1 MSRRHSRPKGRD
13 VTGILL
19 LDKPSGITSNAA
31 LQHAKRLFRA
41 RKAGHTGSLDPLANG
56 LLPLCFGE
64 ATKLSGFLLD
74 ADKRY
79 VADIR
84 LGARMTTGDAEGEVM
99 RRGDLAAIDRAVIEA
114 AIARFRGEIEQV
126 PPMFSA
132 VKQNGVPLY
141 KLAHQGIEVERQP
154 RQVVIHR
161 FEVRAF
167 EGDTV
172 TVEVDCSK
180 GTYIRVLADELGE
193 VLGCGAHV
201 SRLRRTGVGAFDASR
216 MYTLDELAAIAADGG
231 EDALD
236 ACLVSMEDALGQ
248 WPDVRLSQE
257 VAYFLVRG
265 QPVFVPHA
273 PSHGLVRIYTREDR
287 FLGVGRILDDGR
299 IAPKRLL
306 NQ

>member
-1 MSRRHSRPKGRD
+1 MRGHHRPKGRE

-19 LDKPSGITSNAA
+19 LDKPSGLTSNAA
-31 LQHAKRLFRA
+31 LQSAKKLFRA

-79 VADIR
+79 IADIR
-84 LGARMTTGDAEGEVM
+84 LGARTATGDAEGEVL
-99 RRGDLAAIDRAVIEA
+99 RRGDAATIDRATIEA
-114 AIARFRGEIEQV
+114 AVARFRGEIDQV

-141 KLAHQGIEVERQP
+141 KLAHQGIEVERKARP
-154 RQVVIHR
+154 VVIHR
-161 FEVRAF
+161 FEVLAF

-172 TVEVDCSK
+172 TVEVHCSK

-201 SRLRRTGVGAFDASR
+201 SRLRRTGVGAFDAGR
-216 MYTLDELAAIAADGG
+216 MFTLDALAGIAERG
-231 EDALD
+231 EAALD

-273 PSHGLVRIYTREDR
+273 PSQGLVRIYTREDR

-299 IAPKRLL
+299 IAPKRLI
-306 NQ
+306 NH

>member
-1 MSRRHSRPKGRD
+1 MNRRPPRPKGRD

-31 LQHAKRLFRA
+31 LQNAKRLFHA

-79 VADIR
+79 VADMR
-84 LGARMTTGDAEGEVM
+84 LGARTTTGDAEGEVM
-99 RRGDLAAIDRAVIEA
+99 RRGDTAAIDRAAVEA
-114 AIARFRGEIEQV
+114 AIAGFRGEIEQV

-141 KLAHQGIEVERQP
+141 KLAHQGIEVERKP
-154 RQVVIHR
+154 RQVMIHH
-161 FEVRAF
+161 FEIRAF
-167 EGDTV
+167 DGDIV
-172 TVEVDCSK
+172 TVEVHCSK

-193 VLGCGAHV
+193 ALGCGAHV
-201 SRLRRTGVGAFDASR
+201 SRLRRTGVGAFDAGR
-216 MYTLDELAAIAADGG
+216 MFTLDALAGIAADGG
-231 EDALD
+231 EAALD

-273 PSHGLVRIYTREDR
+273 PSQGLVRIYTREDR

-299 IAPKRLL
+299 IAPKRLV

>member
-1 MSRRHSRPKGRD
+1 MSRHRRPQGRD

-31 LQHAKRLFRA
+31 LQTAKKLFQA

-84 LGARMTTGDAEGEVM
+84 LGARTTTGDAEGEVL
-99 RRGDLAAIDRAVIEA
+99 RRGDAEVIDRAAIEA
-114 AIARFRGEIEQV
+114 AVARYRGEIDQV

-141 KLAHQGIEVERQP
+141 KLAHQGIEVERKARP
-154 RQVVIHR
+154 VVIHR
-161 FEVRAF
+161 LDVLDFTD
-167 EGDTV
+167 DTV
-172 TVEVDCSK
+172 TVEVHCSK

-193 VLGCGAHV
+193 TLGCGAHV
-201 SRLRRTGVGAFDASR
+201 SRLRRTGVGAFDAGC
-216 MYTLDELAAIAADGG
+216 MFTLDALAEIAAGRD
-231 EDALD
+231 EARLD
-236 ACLVSMEDALGQ
+236 ACLVSMEDALAQ
-248 WPDVRLSQE
+248 WPDVRLSKE
-257 VAYFLVRG
+257 VAYFLIRG
-265 QPVFVPHA
+265 QAVFVPHA
-273 PSHGLVRIYTREDR
+273 PSQGLVRIYTREDR

-299 IAPKRLL
+299 IAPKRLI
-306 NQ
+306 NH

>member
-1 MSRRHSRPKGRD
+1 MSRHRRPKGRD
-13 VTGILL
+13 ITGILL

-31 LQHAKRLFRA
+31 LQAAKRLFRA

-56 LLPLCFGE
+56 LLPLCLGE

-84 LGARMTTGDAEGEVM
+84 LGMRTATGDAEGEAIGG
-99 RRGDLAAIDRAVIEA
+99 GDAAAIDRAAVEA
-114 AIARFRGEIEQV
+114 AVGRFRGEIEQV

-141 KLAHQGIEVERQP
+141 KLAHQGIEVERKARP
-154 RQVVIHR
+154 VVIHR
-161 FEVRAF
+161 FDVLAF
-167 EGDTV
+167 ENDTV

-193 VLGCGAHV
+193 ALGCGAHV
-201 SRLRRTGVGAFDASR
+201 SRLRRTGVGAFDAGR
-216 MYTLDELAAIAADGG
+216 MYTLDALEEIAAAGDEGQ
-231 EDALD
+231 LD
-236 ACLVSMEDALGQ
+236 DCLVSMEDALSQ
-248 WPDVRLSQE
+248 WPDVRLSQD
-257 VAYFLVRG
+257 VAYFLIRG
-265 QPVFVPHA
+265 QAVFVPHA
-273 PSHGLVRIYTREDR
+273 PSQGLVRIYTREDR

-299 IAPKRLL
+299 IAPKRLV
-306 NQ
+306 NY

>member
-1 MSRRHSRPKGRD
+1 MSGHHRPKGRE

-31 LQHAKRLFRA
+31 LQSAKKLFRA

-79 VADIR
+79 IADIR
-84 LGARMTTGDAEGEVM
+84 LGARTATGDAEGEVL
-99 RRGDLAAIDRAVIEA
+99 RRGDAATIDRATIEA
-114 AIARFRGEIEQV
+114 AVARFRGEIDQV

-141 KLAHQGIEVERQP
+141 KLAHQGIEVERKARP
-154 RQVVIHR
+154 VVIHR
-161 FEVRAF
+161 FEVLAF

-172 TVEVDCSK
+172 TVEVHCSK

-201 SRLRRTGVGAFDASR
+201 SRLRRTGVGAFDAGR
-216 MYTLDELAAIAADGG
+216 MFTLDALAGIAERG
-231 EDALD
+231 EAALD

-273 PSHGLVRIYTREDR
+273 PSQGLVRIYTREDR

-299 IAPKRLL
+299 IAPKRLI
-306 NQ
+306 NH